1 MVEGATLEDIRSG
14 EGEIIPEKSY
24 LDPSVEG
31 LTQLEG
37 NPLDKIDTK
46 ALMQRNEVMYK
57 EKQISKRDYQLKRL
71 FLLYIRNYA
80 DKWYSKITYPKQIKQ
95 KPAWFELA
103 LSKFKD
109 SEISQDDK
117 KKIKVGL
124 NTLWEYRDRNL
135 PERVMSEE
143 ESNRQYG
150 IQSPYYEQPEAPIGQ
165 LPSYSEGSTEDIL
178 TQPQEGG
185 YNQSSYSEPII
196 APPLSD
202 ENPFGI
208 RKVSPSGDT
217 SLAKYIIP
225 ARRTIGI
232 TPSAASPTSLKPPQ
246 GDFVMG
252 ITKSEKESGGSGS
265 GAFSIGKS
273 MFAGLRGK
281 DSLQGI
287 INQRKPNL
295 PVQPMQ
301 VKPDETITVAQQPT
315 VMQRKSKKSV
325 ATIDRKKIGTMPK
338 GLSKFRN
345 IELPTIPK
353 TKMPK
358 ISTST
363 KNKQSTLKIS
373 TGKSGL
379 NIKSG
384 KINTSFKVDKNSV
397 ASMSHDVRKSVG
409 GVVGGI
415 KNLKKQVRGEFKGG
429 KSLKAINLKNIKS
442 QKFKD
447 HKDMN
452 VLNELKRQTRSQLS
466 HEALEC
472 KMVPKLK
479 AQCDK
484 VFTKNNITSEVKKFR
499 DEFKDINKMV
509 PTVKGDK
516 AKLTEVAMLGRSI
529 NHGVDGVHVNDIRDM
544 YQKSGTTKQMNIGR
558 MEYDYSFIT
567 GKKRPKLPAITDDV
581 YEEEY

>member
-1 MVEGATLEDIRSG
+1 
-14 EGEIIPEKSY
+14 
-24 LDPSVEG
+24 
-31 LTQLEG
+31 
-37 NPLDKIDTK
+37 
-46 ALMQRNEVMYK
+46 MYT
-57 EKQISKRDYQLKRL
+57 
-71 FLLYIRNYA
+71 A
-80 DKWYSKITYPKQIKQ
+80 
-95 KPAWFELA
+95 
-103 LSKFKD
+103 
-109 SEISQDDK
+109 
-117 KKIKVGL
+117 
-124 NTLWEYRDRNL
+124 
-135 PERVMSEE
+135 
-143 ESNRQYG
+143 
-150 IQSPYYEQPEAPIGQ
+150 EQQ
-165 LPSYSEGSTEDIL
+165 IL
-178 TQPQEGG
+178 T
-185 YNQSSYSEPII
+185 
-196 APPLSD
+196 PPPSD

-232 TPSAASPTSLKPPQ
+232 TPSASPTSLKPPQ
-246 GDFVMG
+246 GEFVMG
-252 ITKSEKESGGSGS
+252 ITQSEKESGGSGS

-295 PVQPMQ
+295 PVQPVQ
-301 VKPDETITVAQQPT
+301 VTPDETITVAQQPT
-315 VMQRKSKKSV
+315 VMQRKPKKSI
-325 ATIDRKKIGTMPK
+325 ATIDRKIEAMPK

-363 KNKQSTLKIS
+363 KKKKSTLKIS

-379 NIKSG
+379 NIKTG
-384 KINTSFKVDKNSV
+384 KINTSFKIDKGSVGNMSRDVRNSV
-397 ASMSHDVRKSVG
+397 G
-409 GVVGGI
+409 NVVGGI
-415 KNLKKQVRGEFKGG
+415 KNLKKQVRGEFKN
-429 KSLKAINLKNIKS
+429 KDSLKAINLKNIKS

-452 VLNELKRQTRSQLS
+452 VLNELKRQTKNQLS

-484 VFTKNNITSEVKKFR
+484 VFTRNNITSEVKKFR
-499 DEFKDINKMV
+499 EEFKDINKMV
-509 PTVKGDK
+509 PTVKGEK
-516 AKLTEVAMLGRSI
+516 AKLTEVSMLGRSI

-544 YQKSGTTKQMNIGR
+544 YQKSGTTKQMNVGR

>member
-1 MVEGATLEDIRSG
+1 MVEEATLEDVKSG
-14 EGEIIPEKSY
+14 SFESLAEDKNPALIGFEQFKS
-24 LDPSVEG
+24 
-31 LTQLEG
+31 
-37 NPLDKIDTK
+37 NPLSGIDTK
-46 ALMQRNEVMYK
+46 ALIQRNAVMKNEKKLTNK
-57 EKQISKRDYQLKRL
+57 EFQLKKL
-71 FLLYIRNYA
+71 FLSYLAHYA
-80 DKWYSKITYPKQIKQ
+80 SRWDVMQVYPKQIKQ
-95 KPAWFELA
+95 KPAWFDLA

-109 SEISQDDK
+109 EEISSDNR
-117 KKIKVGL
+117 KKIKTAF
-124 NTLWEYRDRNL
+124 NTLWEFRDRSL

-143 ESNRQYG
+143 ESNRQFG
-150 IQSPYYEQPEAPIGQ
+150 INSPYYTQPEISSPS
-165 LPSYSEGSTEDIL
+165 LPESTEEL
-178 TQPQEGG
+178 PQE
-185 YNQSSYSEPII
+185 YPQTLPQEDFSPQPSFTPMPQQSNSIEE
-196 APPLSD
+196 
-202 ENPFGI
+202 ENDFGI
-208 RKVSPSGDT
+208 KKIVPSGD
-217 SLAKYIIP
+217 SLLSRYIIP
-225 ARRTIGI
+225 ARKTIGI
-232 TPSAASPTSLKPPQ
+232 TPSPSQSTLKPPQ
-246 GDFVMG
+246 GNFTMG
-252 ITKSEKESGGSGS
+252 ITQQIKDSGGSGS
-265 GAFSIGKS
+265 GAFGIGRS

-295 PVQPMQ
+295 PVQPVQ
-301 VKPDETITVAQQPT
+301 VTPDETITVAQQPE

-325 ATIDRKKIGTMPK
+325 ATIDRKKIGSMPK

-358 ISTST
+358 ISPPT
-363 KNKQSTLKIS
+363 KKKKTTLKIS
-373 TGKSGL
+373 TGNGL

-384 KINTSFKVDKNSV
+384 KINTSFKVDKDSV
-397 ASMSHDVRKSVG
+397 GNMSRDVRKSVG

-499 DEFKDINKMV
+499 EEFKDINKMV
-509 PTVKGDK
+509 PTVKGEK
-516 AKLTEVAMLGRSI
+516 AKLNEVSMLGRSI

>member
-1 MVEGATLEDIRSG
+1 M
-14 EGEIIPEKSY
+14 
-24 LDPSVEG
+24 
-31 LTQLEG
+31 
-37 NPLDKIDTK
+37 
-46 ALMQRNEVMYK
+46 
-57 EKQISKRDYQLKRL
+57 
-71 FLLYIRNYA
+71 
-80 DKWYSKITYPKQIKQ
+80 
-95 KPAWFELA
+95 
-103 LSKFKD
+103 
-109 SEISQDDK
+109 
-117 KKIKVGL
+117 
-124 NTLWEYRDRNL
+124 
-135 PERVMSEE
+135 
-143 ESNRQYG
+143 
-150 IQSPYYEQPEAPIGQ
+150 
-165 LPSYSEGSTEDIL
+165 
-178 TQPQEGG
+178 PQ
-185 YNQSSYSEPII
+185 
-196 APPLSD
+196 
-202 ENPFGI
+202 
-208 RKVSPSGDT
+208 
-217 SLAKYIIP
+217 
-225 ARRTIGI
+225 
-232 TPSAASPTSLKPPQ
+232 
-246 GDFVMG
+246 
-252 ITKSEKESGGSGS
+252 
-265 GAFSIGKS
+265 
-273 MFAGLRGK
+273 
-281 DSLQGI
+281 
-287 INQRKPNL
+287 
-295 PVQPMQ
+295 
-301 VKPDETITVAQQPT
+301 
-315 VMQRKSKKSV
+315 
-325 ATIDRKKIGTMPK
+325 

-358 ISTST
+358 ISTLSKKKKT
-363 KNKQSTLKIS
+363 TLNIS

-384 KINTSFKVDKNSV
+384 KINTSFKVDKDSV
-397 ASMSHDVRKSVG
+397 ANMSRDVRKSVG

-429 KSLKAINLKNIKS
+429 KSLKAINIRNIKS

-452 VLNELKRQTRSQLS
+452 VLNELKKQTRSQLS

-509 PTVKGDK
+509 PTVKGEK
-516 AKLTEVAMLGRSI
+516 AKLTEVAMLGKSI